1 MILYMTRKQ
10 VKKGGTILP
19 LNPTNFTAQPDIFP
33 SSFGKI
39 NGVGCAGTKSRVKA
53 ADGKYVPYKRQN
65 GGTPVFC
72 ASDNPLISGQKMG
85 YSSVNACPASETTR
99 SLEIPGKFNSSITKG
114 GRKRRTRKRQTHK
127 KRKSAKRRKKKRLSK
142 RGTKSKT
149 HRGKNYETRK
159 SSKRY
164 RSGNLK
170 KFLRGRKTML
180 GPNFSFAGGGPTGRS
195 AVMPVGTPVPSTT
208 VPSLQQPY
216 SNIPYT
222 PGYSTGGALPD
233 NMSSLANPT
242 PYSSYNN
249 CT

>member
-1 MILYMTRKQ
+1 MTRKQ
-10 VKKGGTILP
+10 VKKGGAILP

-39 NGVGCAGTKSRVKA
+39 NGVGCAGTKSNVKA
-53 ADGKYVPYKRQN
+53 ADGKFVPYKHQI

-72 ASDNPLISGQKMG
+72 TSDNPLISGPKMG
-85 YSSVNACPASETTR
+85 YSSVNACPASKTTR
-99 SLEIPGKFNSSITKG
+99 SLEIPGKFPSSLTKG
-114 GRKRRTRKRQTHK
+114 GRKRRTRKR
-127 KRKSAKRRKKKRLSK
+127 RKSAKRRKKTRSSK

-164 RSGNLK
+164 RTGKFK

-180 GPNFSFAGGGPTGRS
+180 APDFSFAGGGPTGRS
-195 AVMPVGTPVPSTT
+195 SVMPVGTPVPSTT

-222 PGYSTGGALPD
+222 PGYSTGGTLPN
-233 NMSSLANPT
+233 NMSSLANPV
-242 PYSSYNN
+242 PYSSYNH
-249 CT
+249 CPSA